1 MCEQK
6 LSDDACKNIIRKI
19 ALKHKIELRL
29 ITTRLMSEEDKDDMR
44 RGELPIEALN
54 LHVEVWIKTGFP
66 DYSHGLTQPMENPPV
81 PVKAQRGEPY

>member
-29 ITTRLMSEEDKDDMR
+29 ITTRLMSEEDKESAHV
-44 RGELPIEALN
+44 GALN
-54 LHVEVWIKTGFP
+54 A
-66 DYSHGLTQPMENPPV
+66 SRM
-81 PVKAQRGEPY
+81 